1 MHTHTCSTDIIDHSI
16 HESVMEIIDLAHI
29 YSVNVPGVSAYWRNI
44 YNDFIGHMG
53 MEQRQMEYLPIY
65 RPIYSRGSF
74 MEIIKHA
81 HIYSSNL
88 PGFSAYWRSIYN
100 EIMGHALAPVEQH
113 ALAPVEQQKMEYT
126 ELNYFFGNVEQLPPV
141 WKNRN

>member
-65 RPIYSRGSF
+65 RPIYSRGSC

-100 EIMGHALAPVEQH
+100 EPVEQH

-126 ELNYFFGNVEQLPPV
+126 ELNYFFGAVEQLPPV